1 MISDPSAAP
10 QAMTWIRRSLSS
22 SVGKKYVMAV
32 TGLLLVGFLIAH
44 LAGNLLIFTGEDGAA
59 FDSYAHTLESNPLLP
74 LAEIGLGLLFVVHI
88 AMALRVSLQNRDARA
103 QGYAVRANLGRKTI
117 ASGSMLVTGL
127 VVLLFLLVHLY
138 DFRVGKL
145 LHDPPPSSLAGLVRD
160 RLAAPLGAGI
170 YLVGVAALALHL
182 RHAFR
187 SAFQSLGANHPH
199 LNPALEKAGI
209 GLAIILGLGFASFP
223 IVFLVAGAAP

>member
-1 MISDPSAAP
+1 M
-10 QAMTWIRRSLSS
+10 SS
-22 SVGKKYVMAV
+22 SVGKKYVMAAS
-32 TGLLLVGFLIAH
+32 GLALVGFLIAH
-44 LAGNLLIFTGEDGAA
+44 LLGNLLIFSGEEGAA

-88 AMALRVSLQNRDARA
+88 AMALRVSFQNRDARS
-103 QGYAVRANLGRKTI
+103 QGYAVRASLGRRTI
-117 ASGSMLVTGL
+117 ASSSMLVTGL

-138 DFRVGKL
+138 DFRIGKL
-145 LHDPPPSSLAGLVRD
+145 LEDPPPSSLAGLVRK
-160 RLAAPLGAGI
+160 RLATPLGAGI

-199 LNPALEKAGI
+199 LNPTLEKAGI
-209 GLAIILGLGFASFP
+209 ALAIILGLGFASFP
-223 IVFLVAGAAP
+223 IVFLMAGAGS